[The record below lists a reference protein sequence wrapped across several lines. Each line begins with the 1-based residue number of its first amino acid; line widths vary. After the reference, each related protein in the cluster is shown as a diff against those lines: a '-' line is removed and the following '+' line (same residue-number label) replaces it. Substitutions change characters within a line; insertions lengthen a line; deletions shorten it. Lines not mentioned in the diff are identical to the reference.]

1 MARVVKV
8 YFLIFNKLS
17 VLLLIDCCI
26 TQGYNS
32 VDKAKDEEGDVLEPY
47 GTKLIRTLV
56 LGLSFFFVVRK
67 LVDWFWRCKNKM
79 FPPKQGADY
88 SVVFISLPEL
98 TTAYGMDLSTMSL
111 AYVAETTGMIAMAAL
126 LGGEC
131 NSPHSGFN

>member
-67 LVDWFWRCKNKM
+67 LVDWF
-79 FPPKQGADY
+79 
-88 SVVFISLPEL
+88 
-98 TTAYGMDLSTMSL
+98 
-111 AYVAETTGMIAMAAL
+111 
-126 LGGEC
+126 
-131 NSPHSGFN
+131 